1 MKKLLPIILA
11 VLGLGAGLGA
21 GVFLSPT
28 PEPIEVVEECGPGED
43 CTKPVKDMPPPA
55 SQASDYDPDEVW
67 EYVNLPKQFVIPVIK
82 KDRVRSL
89 VVLSLSIEVPPGQKD
104 AALSRTPKLRDGFLQ
119 VLFNHAN
126 SGGFDG
132 AFTTGKSMSDL
143 RSELLDVAVRLLGDA
158 VGAVLI
164 EEIVKQAV

>member
-21 GVFLSPT
+21 GVFLSPA
-28 PEPIEVVEECGPGED
+28 PEPVEVAEECAPGAE
-43 CTKPVKDMPPPA
+43 CKEPVKDMPPPKNQV
-55 SQASDYDPDEVW
+55 SEYDPDEVW
-67 EYVNLPKQFVIPVIK
+67 DYVKIPKQFVIPVIK
-82 KDRVRSL
+82 KDRVRAL
-89 VVLSLSIEVPPGQKD
+89 VVLSLSLEVPPGQTD

-143 RSELLDVAVRLLGDA
+143 RSELLDVAVRLLGDS

-164 EEIVKQAV
+164 EEIVKQSV